1 MSDDPDP
8 DPLALALRARGMTA
22 AEDALVEAMALG
34 IKRAGLN
41 ASRRVKARAALAALR
56 QRRPDLAAVMDGEA
70 VAVPA
75 NGPTADMA
83 IAWGAPAGFFGGWRA
98 MLAASPYAP
107 PRAGGGE

>member
-1 MSDDPDP
+1 MHDPKII
-8 DPLALALRARGMTA
+8 
-22 AEDALVEAMALG
+22 EAMA
-34 IKRAGLN
+34 RAIG
-41 ASRRVKARAALAALR
+41 SRLVLRGSVNDAATDALR
-56 QRRPDLAAVMDGEA
+56 DLCAARPDVAAVLDGEA

-107 PRAGGGE
+107 PECAP